1 MTVRHPLTIVTALA
15 LCLALGGCSSGSA
28 GSGVSAAAAGST
40 DSATPSVAA
49 STAGPSAPAS
59 SPASTGSASTGS
71 ASTGSTSTGSTSTVS
86 ASPGTTAVG
95 GHCSSIDQASAEA
108 ILGFSTKPG
117 LSSTV
122 VGTSKMKK
130 LDDCVY
136 QNLASGSLGY
146 TVAQVDAQIGTAM
159 IVAIKARMAGAGTQ
173 VTIFETGLPNA
184 IGFTQKLP
192 LGVDSQITVLVG
204 DRLISVASTRKDGD
218 VATSR
223 SAAVAAAQK
232 LAASA

>member
-59 SPASTGSASTGS
+59 SPASTGST
-71 ASTGSTSTGSTSTVS
+71 
-86 ASPGTTAVG
+86 SPGTTAIG
-95 GHCSSIDQASAEA
+95 GRCSSIDQATAEA

-122 VGTSKMKK
+122 VGTSKLKK

-136 QNLASGSLGY
+136 ENLTSGSLGY

-159 IVAIKARMAGAGTQ
+159 IAAIKARMAGAGTQ

>member
-40 DSATPSVAA
+40 DSATPRVAA

-59 SPASTGSASTGS
+59 SPASTGS

-122 VGTSKMKK
+122 VGTSKLKK

>member
-59 SPASTGSASTGS
+59 SPASTGS

>member
-59 SPASTGSASTGS
+59 SPASTGS
-71 ASTGSTSTGSTSTVS
+71 TSTGSTSTVS

-122 VGTSKMKK
+122 VGTSKLKK

>member
-71 ASTGSTSTGSTSTVS
+71 TSTGSTSTVS

-95 GHCSSIDQASAEA
+95 GHCSSIDQATAEA

-117 LSSTV
+117 LSSAV
-122 VGTSKMKK
+122 VGTSKLKK

-136 QNLASGSLGY
+136 ENLTSGSLGY

-159 IVAIKARMAGAGTQ
+159 IAAIKARMAGAGTQ
-173 VTIFETGLPNA
+173 VTIFDTGLPNSV
-184 IGFTQKLP
+184 GFTQKLP